1 MRLYLDMTEEC
12 MLQLNEDGK
21 KQNREQTVGLTI
33 NHKHKQEDVQIDHH
47 VWTSDCKLGLLCQC
61 MQQKKNKEIFK

>member
-1 MRLYLDMTEEC
+1 MTEEC

-47 VWTSDCKLGLLCQC
+47 V
-61 MQQKKNKEIFK
+61 